1 MGDRPEP
8 FTAEITVTPDSEYKT
23 ATLRDKHTVD
33 VDEPPWIPHGAGND
47 DHPAPVDHLLLSL
60 ASCQTAVLMQC
71 LEKNGVEQFRIECDA
86 EVDGYERAD
95 DLPDVMPENTA
106 TRIDHVTVKMNLYTT
121 PEYED
126 IADRCL
132 IAYDDGCIV
141 GKSLR
146 GGIDYTPLTM
156 LTVTDE
162 LSA

>member
-8 FTAEITVTPDSEYKT
+8 FTAEIVVTPDSEYKT
-23 ATLRDKHTVD
+23 ATLRNKHTVH

-60 ASCQTAVLMQC
+60 TSCQTAVLMQC
-71 LEKNGVEQFRIECDA
+71 LEKNEVEAFRIECNG
-86 EVDGYERAD
+86 EIDGYERAE

-106 TRIDHVTVKMNLYTT
+106 TRISHITVTMDLFTT
-121 PEYED
+121 PEFEEV
-126 IADRCL
+126 ANRCL
-132 IAYDDGCIV
+132 MAYDDGCIV
-141 GKSLR
+141 GQSLE
-146 GGIDYTPLTM
+146 GGIDYTSMTR